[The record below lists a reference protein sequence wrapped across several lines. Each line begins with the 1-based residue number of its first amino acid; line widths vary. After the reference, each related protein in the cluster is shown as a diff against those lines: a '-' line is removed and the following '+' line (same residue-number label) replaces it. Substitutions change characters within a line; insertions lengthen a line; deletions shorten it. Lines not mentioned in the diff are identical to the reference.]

1 MRLDIRQTPSL
12 RLRPLLLPR
21 IRLEVELLQ
30 LPILE
35 LSQRIQQ
42 ELEKNPCLEE
52 DRSVQETPPEEAKQR
67 ELEEI
72 RRLLELGGDAVP
84 IPYGESE
91 VEEEET
97 VPVFESK
104 PLGFWQ
110 RIEVQLHSY
119 FAPDT
124 LERKIAEA
132 IVESL
137 DGLGFLAHPVEEI
150 AERVGVS
157 PEDVERVRQEILQ
170 EWDPEGIAARDQREL
185 LLVQL
190 ASLGYRDTPIWKV
203 VQDHWDTLT
212 SQGWEGVQKAL
223 GLPRSEIEAAQRLAS
238 LLYSSP
244 SEKYALET
252 SAVYIV
258 PEVYFRL
265 IEGRIVVELE
275 ESGVPRLRL
284 NRRYLAIL
292 NSENTD
298 EKTKRFIVNQVKRA
312 QEFLAALDKRRQ
324 NIRKVAELIAE
335 WHEDFLKGKTMDLKP
350 LTQTE
355 AAQRLDIPVSTLNR
369 VVKGRYAET
378 PVGIFELR
386 FFFQRGAGG
395 SSEVSLDKTLQL
407 IREIIDSEDPEK
419 PYTDDEIRE
428 ILKRNYGVILSR
440 RSVAI
445 KRASL
450 GIPNSNKRRKRA
462 K

>member
-52 DRSVQETPPEEAKQR
+52 DRSVQEASPEETKQR
-67 ELEEI
+67 ELEEV
-72 RRLLELGGDAVP
+72 RRLLELGGDSVP
-84 IPYGESE
+84 IPYGEPE
-91 VEEEET
+91 EEEET
-97 VPVFESK
+97 VPVYESK

-119 FAPDT
+119 FAPESQ
-124 LERKIAEA
+124 ERKIAEA
-132 IVESL
+132 LVEAL
-137 DGLGFLAHPVEEI
+137 DGLGFLAEPVETI
-150 AERVGVS
+150 AERLGVS
-157 PEDVERVRQEILQ
+157 PEDVERVRQEILR
-170 EWDPEGIAARDQREL
+170 EWDPEGIAALDQREL
-185 LLVQL
+185 LLIQL
-190 ASLGYRDTPIWKV
+190 ESLGYRDTLAWKIIHN
-203 VQDHWDTLT
+203 HWDVL
-212 SQGWEGVQKAL
+212 SKEGWEGVQKVL
-223 GLPRSEIEAAQRLAS
+223 NVPRSEIESAQHLVS

-244 SEKYALET
+244 SEKYAVDTT
-252 SAVYIV
+252 SAYIV

-284 NRRYLAIL
+284 SRRYMALL
-292 NSENTD
+292 NSESTD
-298 EKTKRFIVNQVKRA
+298 EKTKKFIIQQVKRA
-312 QEFLAALDKRRQ
+312 EEFLAALDKRRQ

-335 WHEDFLKGKTMDLKP
+335 WHEDFLKGKTIDLKP

-355 AAQRLDIPVSTLNR
+355 AAQRLEIPVSTLNR

-378 PVGIFELR
+378 PVGLFELR

-395 SSEVSLDKTLQL
+395 SSEISLDKTLHL
-407 IREIIDSEDPEK
+407 IQEIIENEDPER
-419 PYTDDEIRE
+419 PYTDDEIRQ
-428 ILKRNYGVILSR
+428 ILKRKYGVILSR

-450 GIPNSNKRRKRA
+450 GIPNSNKRRKRSS
-462 K
+462 